1 MDTSA
6 VGATTTTTTQR
17 KATTRGFDDMGSED
31 FFKLLIS
38 ELQNQ
43 DPMKPTDNQQLMSQL
58 STIRQMQQTTTLNTT
73 LQTLAAQ
80 ERFGS
85 TTGLIGQYV
94 AGTVTNDAGASTA
107 IQGLVTSVSF
117 NSKGEAMLELHNGK
131 SLPASSV
138 EEVTVVAN
146 LPTTVRQQLQ
156 AELAAQGSNSTASA
170 RLINPG
176 TTAASKVNSAA
187 ADSNQVNSAA
197 QKADTTANLLDA
209 LMIPDLDL

>member
-6 VGATTTTTTQR
+6 VGATTTTTQT

-94 AGTVTNDAGASTA
+94 AGTVTNDAGASA
-107 IQGLVTSVSF
+107 SIEGLVTSVSF

-131 SLPASSV
+131 SLPAANV
-138 EEVTVVAN
+138 EEVTVVDN
-146 LPTTVRQQLQ
+146 LPASVRQQLQ
-156 AELAAQGSNSTASA
+156 AELAAANSASTASA
-170 RLINPG
+170 RLISPWS
-176 TTAASKVNSAA
+176 TASSKVNSAA
-187 ADSNQVNSAA
+187 ASGNKVNSAT

-209 LMIPDLDL
+209 LMIPEIGL